1 MALGDI
7 FIDEATPEL
16 VALRVEKGWPQYQMA
31 KGLGLSLTEYANI
44 EYGRINKPEL
54 KARIKDIL
62 ENNETFSPYIFLPKL
77 PDFQPGRRYEFITQS
92 FMFGSRANEKKDN
105 GRASSKCFTFVKS
118 CEGAHGLTH
127 YLFKDKGGSLESFT
141 QVQLID
147 YRFEEADK

>member
-77 PDFQPGRRYEFITQS
+77 PDFQPGRRYEFIT
-92 FMFGSRANEKKDN
+92 
-105 GRASSKCFTFVKS
+105 GRAASKCFTFVRS
-118 CEGAHGLTH
+118 CTGAHGLKH